1 MEITIKCNSLKELRD
16 TVDQLVVLL
25 PEHKSISKKETAAA
39 PKKRKTY
46 DHDEI
51 CRLFNSGMTYT
62 EIANK
67 VGCTYAT
74 VSSVCRK
81 IRK

>member
-1 MEITIKCNSLKELRD
+1 MEITIKCDSLKELHD
-16 TVDQLVVLL
+16 AIEQLVVLL
-25 PEHKSISKKETAAA
+25 PEESREKKTADVKV